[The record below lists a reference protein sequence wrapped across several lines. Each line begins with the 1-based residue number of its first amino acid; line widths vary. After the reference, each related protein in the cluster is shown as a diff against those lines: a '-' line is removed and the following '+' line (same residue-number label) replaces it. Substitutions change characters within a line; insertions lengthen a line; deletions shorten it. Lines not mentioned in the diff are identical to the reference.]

1 MQFCWAPREGLPCP
15 LVNQAETLRWT
26 LNSEFRSTGKDAE
39 AEDTDVGIAT
49 VGREH
54 RQGSVAD
61 SKKPSLHQLSSTTP
75 CLCSSTPS
83 VPTLHPRVL
92 RMK

>member
-1 MQFCWAPREGLPCP
+1 MKMQFRWAPREGLLCP
-15 LVNQAETLRWT
+15 SGNQEEILRWT

-54 RQGSVAD
+54 KQRSVAD
-61 SKKPSLHQLSSTTP
+61 SKRSSQRRLPSTIP

-83 VPTLHPRVL
+83 VPTLHDRI
-92 RMK
+92 